1 MLVETEATGTKT
13 KFPFSNRFI
22 KKLLKPL
29 RQPAKSTKLNKLS
42 SSIIPEH
49 EILNLYAITPLEG
62 TTLTYTKI
70 RFAPCIQRRALVDTA
85 ACANVVPKQ
94 IFEEL
99 KNEKSLFRPL
109 VIAKSNLK
117 RVRMAGGQTVAIETE
132 LTVEFRLANM
142 TFTEP
147 FLVLNSANSII
158 LGNPFFKA
166 HKIHIFPK
174 YNLLKFPDVTLQ
186 SNEIKPLNKP
196 RRINRVKK
204 FPLTITKNT

>member
-22 KKLLKPL
+22 KKLLRPL
-29 RQPAKSTKLNKLS
+29 CQPAKSTKLNKLS
-42 SSIIPEH
+42 SSIIPE
-49 EILNLYAITPLEG
+49 LNLYAITPLEG

-70 RFAPCIQRRALVDTA
+70 RFAPSIQRRALVDTD
-85 ACANVVPKQ
+85 ACANVVSKQ

-99 KNEKSLFRPL
+99 KNEKSLFLPL

-117 RVRMAGGQTVAIETE
+117 RELMAGGQTVAIETE
-132 LTVEFRLANM
+132 ITVEFRLANL

-158 LGNPFFKA
+158 RGNPFFKA
-166 HKIHIFPK
+166 HNIYIC
-174 YNLLKFPDVTLQ
+174 
-186 SNEIKPLNKP
+186 
-196 RRINRVKK
+196 RI
-204 FPLTITKNT
+204 